1 MTRSR
6 QLTWL
11 FKMAW
16 RDTRRNPSRLFLFL
30 TSVILGIAAL
40 VSIYSLGDNL
50 EKQIDEQAATLLGA
64 DQEWIANRPFSGEE
78 QRNADSVAKDIAE
91 EWSFGSMVS
100 FPKNQGTRL
109 TQIRALEGNF
119 PFYGELETIPE
130 NARIH
135 LDSGR
140 AALVDHNLLLQF
152 NASVGDSIKVGDL
165 TFLIAGALRQ
175 APGQTGIVATVAPI
189 VYIPLR
195 YLPETGLDK
204 KGSRINYRYFV
215 RLEQP
220 GMSGEVA
227 EALKKKWAH
236 DDISIRTI
244 EDQKASTGRLFTN
257 LTGFLG
263 LAGFVALLLGC
274 IGVASSVHLYIK
286 EKFSSIAIL
295 RCLGVTSAQAFL
307 IFLIQIGLIGL
318 VGSVIGAVAGS
329 FFQKFLPVLVAD
341 FLPFKLSPSIS
352 PFAVLQ
358 GIALGVIVSLLF
370 SLGSLIGIRSIAPL
384 NVFRIQVAEN
394 GQSRDPLKWM
404 IYACIV
410 LFIVLFSYLQLRNWR
425 SALIFSG
432 GILAAFLFLAG
443 FAKLVIVLV
452 RRFFPARWGFV
463 PRQGLSNLFRPNNQT
478 LTMMIALGLG
488 TMLITTLLLS
498 RNILLG
504 QINSQVRNEAD
515 RPNMVLFDIQDHQLN
530 EIEGFIGESDLPLIQ
545 SVPIVNMRLAGVNG
559 YDYLQARED
568 SSDIRSGLFS
578 REYRVT
584 YRDSVS
590 DSEKITSGKWVGSYD
605 RADGLVPVS
614 LEEGFAQRNRLK
626 LGDTLT
632 FNVQGLPVETYIA
645 SFREVDWRGMQTN
658 FILVFPNGILEKAPK
673 FHVLT
678 TYLSSLE
685 KSAKFQQEL
694 VSRYPN
700 ISIVDL
706 NLILQ
711 TLDKVAS
718 KVGFVIRFMAL
729 LSVLSGLIVLL
740 GAVVV
745 SKYQRIRESVLLRTL
760 GASRS
765 QILWI
770 TGLEYFYL
778 GLLSSVTGISLALLA
793 AWSLARFSFNSEFT
807 ISWIPLLGALL
818 GITLLTIVIGLVNSR
833 DVVSRSPLDV
843 LRQENG

>member
-1 MTRSR
+1 MTRSG
-6 QLTWL
+6 QLAWL

-30 TSVILGIAAL
+30 ASVILGIAAL

-50 EKQIDEQAATLLGA
+50 EKQIDEQAAGLLGA
-64 DQEWIANRPFSGEE
+64 DQEWIANRPFSAEE
-78 QRNADSVAKDIAE
+78 RQSADSVAKDISE

-109 TQIRALEGNF
+109 TQIRALEGGF

-130 NARIH
+130 NAKVQ
-135 LDSGR
+135 LESGP

-152 NASVGDSIKVGDL
+152 NISAGDSIKVGEL

-175 APGQTGIVATVAPI
+175 APGQTGIVATVAPV
-189 VYIPLR
+189 VYIPLK

-204 KGSRINYRYFV
+204 KGSRINYRYFLQ
-215 RLEQP
+215 LEQP
-220 GMSGEVA
+220 GKSGEVA
-227 EALKKKWAH
+227 EALKKKWLH
-236 DDISIRTI
+236 DDIAILTI
-244 EDQKASTGRLFTN
+244 EDQKASTGRLFAN

-286 EKFSSIAIL
+286 EKFNSIAIL
-295 RCLGVTSAQAFL
+295 RCMGVTSAQAFL

-318 VGSVIGAVAGS
+318 AGSVIGAVAGS

-358 GIALGVIVSLLF
+358 GITLGVIVSLLF
-370 SLGSLIGIRSIAPL
+370 SLSSLIDIRNIAPL
-384 NVFRIQVAEN
+384 NVFRIQVTES
-394 GQSRDPLKWM
+394 GQSRDPLKWG
-404 IYACIV
+404 IYACIA
-410 LFIVLFSYLQLRNWR
+410 LFIVLFSYLQLRDWR
-425 SALIFSG
+425 SALLFSG
-432 GILAAFLFLAG
+432 GILASFLVLAG

-452 RRFFPARWGFV
+452 RRFFPSRWGFV

-504 QINSQVRNEAD
+504 QINNQVKNEAD

-530 EIEGFIGESDLPLIQ
+530 GLKNFINESDLPLIQ
-545 SVPIVNMRLAGVNG
+545 SVPIVNMRLASVNG
-559 YDYLQARED
+559 YDYILAQKD
-568 SSDIRSGLFS
+568 SLDIRSGLFS

-584 YRDSVS
+584 YRDSLS
-590 DSEKITSGKWVGSYD
+590 DSEKITSGKWVGTYKLT
-605 RADGLVPVS
+605 DGLVPVS
-614 LEEGFAQRNRLK
+614 LEGGYAERNGLK
-626 LGDTLT
+626 LGDTLI
-632 FNVQGLPVETYIA
+632 FNVQGVPVETTIA

-658 FILVFPNGILEKAPK
+658 FILVFPNGVLERAPK

-678 TYLSSLE
+678 TYLSTLE

-760 GASRS
+760 GAGRS

-778 GLLSSVTGISLALLA
+778 GLLSSVTGILLALLA
-793 AWSLARFSFNSEFT
+793 AWSLARFSFKSDFE
-807 ISWIPLLGALL
+807 ISWTPLLGAFL
-818 GITLLTIVIGLVNSR
+818 GITLLTVAIGLINSR
-833 DVVSRSPLDV
+833 EVVSRSPLDV

>member
-1 MTRSR
+1 MTRSG

-30 TSVILGIAAL
+30 ASVILGIAAL

-64 DQEWIANRPFSGEE
+64 DQEWIANRPFSAEE
-78 QRNADSVAKDIAE
+78 RQSADSVAKSISE
-91 EWSFGSMVS
+91 EWSFGSMVA
-100 FPKNQGTRL
+100 FPKNHGTRL
-109 TQIRALEGNF
+109 TQIRALQGDF
-119 PFYGELETIPE
+119 PFYGTLETTPE
-130 NARIH
+130 NAGMH
-135 LDSGR
+135 LKSGR

-152 NASVGDSIKVGDL
+152 DASVGDSIKVGDL

-175 APGQTGIVATVAPI
+175 APGQTGIVATVAPV
-189 VYIPLR
+189 VYIPLK

-204 KGSRINYRYFV
+204 KGSRINYRYF
-215 RLEQP
+215 LQLDQP
-220 GMSGEVA
+220 GKSEEIA
-227 EALKKKWAH
+227 KATRKKWTH
-236 DDISIRTI
+236 DEISIRTI
-244 EDQKASTGRLFTN
+244 EDQKASTGRLFAN

-274 IGVASSVHLYIK
+274 IGVASSVHLYVK
-286 EKFSSIAIL
+286 EKFNSIAIL
-295 RCLGVTSAQAFL
+295 RCLGVTSTQAFL

-318 VGSVIGAVAGS
+318 TGSVIGAALGS
-329 FFQKFLPVLVAD
+329 FFQKFLPFLVAD
-341 FLPFKLSPSIS
+341 FLPFKLSPSLS

-358 GIALGVIVSLLF
+358 GIVLGVLVSLLF
-370 SLGSLIGIRSIAPL
+370 SLGSLIDIRNITPL

-394 GQSRDPLKWM
+394 GQGRDPLKWG
-404 IYACIV
+404 IYACIA
-410 LFIVLFSYLQLRNWR
+410 LFVVLFSYLQLRSWP
-425 SALIFSG
+425 SALAFSG
-432 GILAAFLFLAG
+432 GILVSFLVLAG
-443 FAKLVIVLV
+443 FAKLVMVLV

-504 QINSQVRNEAD
+504 QINSQVRNESD
-515 RPNMVLFDIQDHQLN
+515 RPNMVLFDIQDHQLGD
-530 EIEGFIGESDLPLIQ
+530 IRDFISESDLPLIQ
-545 SVPIVNMRLAGVNG
+545 SVPIVNMRLTSVNG
-559 YDYLQARED
+559 YDYAEAQKD
-568 SSDIRSGLFS
+568 SLDVRSGLFS

-584 YRDSVS
+584 YRDSLS
-590 DSEKITSGKWVGSYD
+590 DSEKITSGKWVGRYD
-605 RADGLVPVS
+605 RTSRPVPVS
-614 LEEGFAQRNRLK
+614 LEDGFAERNQLK
-626 LGDTLT
+626 LGDTLV
-632 FNVQGLPVETYIA
+632 FNVQGVPVETVIG

-658 FILVFPNGILEKAPK
+658 FILVFPNGVLEKAPK

-678 TYLSSLE
+678 TYLSTLE

-694 VSRYPN
+694 VKRYPN

-711 TLDKVAS
+711 TLDNVAS
-718 KVGFVIRFMAL
+718 KIGFVIRFMAL

-770 TGLEYFYL
+770 NGLEYFYL
-778 GLLSSVTGISLALLA
+778 GLLSSVTGILLALLA
-793 AWSLARFSFNSEFT
+793 AWSLARFSFNSDFAV
-807 ISWIPLLGALL
+807 SWGALPGILL
-818 GITLLTIVIGLVNSR
+818 GITVLTVVIGLINSR
-833 DVVSRSPLDV
+833 EVVSRSPLEV